1 MMAMMKRLMILILL
15 VPALGVRALTLR
27 EGRHYSVSY
36 EKQHLL
42 YNRGGDVSVIDA
54 ELEIPEVLDGVP
66 IGPLQQ
72 YISKELFGRPA
83 DDVHA
88 AYQGWLDSFGSPVT
102 ARFEEI
108 PDDERFCYA
117 DVLLQLLYYE
127 PRCYVSF
134 RMSLRV
140 TPAKKSSRQARSL
153 SRLFTYDMTT
163 GKVLTEK
170 ELLKHSLFS
179 EESDGT
185 NRFSTYLLNHST
197 TDFSIT
203 GLPGMVSFLGALAGR
218 SMHFDTT
225 WYYATDPVTSVSD
238 KVDVPL
244 GELDHLLSSTT
255 RKLLKA
261 RPVESG
267 AVESVRAFYAGGDS
281 VYVVVDTMPR
291 PAVDSIP
298 MTVAFSRSVRVLPDE
313 VRKDPRG
320 SLVCRFVVEPD
331 GSVSNIRVVRPS
343 SPYFDRLV
351 ANFVRLM
358 PRMRPGMLNGRP
370 VRTLFTFPLSVRW
383 Q

>member
-1 MMAMMKRLMILILL
+1 
-15 VPALGVRALTLR
+15 
-27 EGRHYSVSY
+27 
-36 EKQHLL
+36 
-42 YNRGGDVSVIDA
+42 
-54 ELEIPEVLDGVP
+54 
-66 IGPLQQ
+66 
-72 YISKELFGRPA
+72 
-83 DDVHA
+83 
-88 AYQGWLDSFGSPVT
+88 
-102 ARFEEI
+102 
-108 PDDERFCYA
+108 
-117 DVLLQLLYYE
+117 
-127 PRCYVSF
+127 
-134 RMSLRV
+134 
-140 TPAKKSSRQARSL
+140 
-153 SRLFTYDMTT
+153 MTT

-179 EESDGT
+179 GESDGT

-370 VRTLFTFPLSVRW
+370 VRTLFAFPLSVRW